1 MLTAIRNNSGV
12 LALFACI
19 TTGLIAATNYL
30 TEDKIEIQNE
40 GQLLSVINQVVPTSL
55 YDNDLS
61 HSCILIEDPELG
73 TSQAMPAY
81 IARQDDKPSAIAI
94 ETIAPDGYSGDIKL
108 IVGMKFDG
116 TITGARVLEHKE
128 TPGLGDKIEMRVSDW
143 ITSFNGKRVTADNDA
158 AWHVRK
164 DGGEFDQFTGAT
176 ITPRAVVKAVKKAA
190 LYVTQHQ
197 ETLLAQPLTC
207 GGQA

>member
-30 TEDKIEIQNE
+30 TEDKIEVQNE
-40 GQLLSVINQVVPTSL
+40 VQLLSVINQVVPTSL

-61 HSCILIEDPELG
+61 HSCILIEDPDLG
-73 TSQAMPAY
+73 TAQAMPAY
-81 IARQDDKPSAIAI
+81 IARQGDKPSAIAI

-116 TITGARVLEHKE
+116 TITGTRVLEHKE

-143 ITSFNGKRVTADNDA
+143 ITSFNGKRVTADNDT

-197 ETLLAQPLTC
+197 DALVAQPLTC